1 MTPDLNNL
9 LPAPTNPVICCV
21 RTPQIRRGL
30 LALLRLRASSC
41 RWVLQKVFQL
51 SGKERTAPCW
61 LTEV

>member
-21 RTPQIRRGL
+21 RTPQIHRRGL

-41 RWVLQKVFQL
+41 LQKVFQL
-51 SGKERTAPCW
+51 SGEERTAPCW